1 MVLAQPCGL
10 LCEWRCTMHDLTI
23 WQYALIALLFVWSG
37 LVRSGLGF
45 GGAALTLPF
54 LLLLVNDPLVF
65 LPIIAVQLLFFSGL
79 IIWKGRRIS
88 RAAVH
93 HEPTTDN
100 IDWVWLRWSLKI
112 MIVPKLIGVLGLLTL
127 PPKIMSTVIFL
138 IVLCYALGYFLNRPI
153 RSNNRKLDSILLI
166 VGGYASG
173 VSLIGA
179 PLIAAVAAARV
190 SQHQLRDTLFVL
202 WPLLVLIKL
211 VSFIIAGVDLQLIH
225 HLWLLPCAWIGHIF
239 GERLHQRI
247 VAVETPVFFRALG
260 TVLIVVSLAGILWKP

>member
-1 MVLAQPCGL
+1 
-10 LCEWRCTMHDLTI
+10 MHDLTI

-79 IIWKGRRIS
+79 IIWKGRRKS
-88 RAAVH
+88 PAVAH
-93 HEPTTDN
+93 DDPATGN
-100 IDWVWLRWSLKI
+100 IDWVWLKWSLKI

-138 IVLCYALGYFLNRPI
+138 IVICYAIGYLLNRPI
-153 RSNNRKLDSILLI
+153 RSNHRKLDSVLLI
-166 VGGYASG
+166 FGGYASG

-190 SQHQLRDTLFVL
+190 QQHQLRDTLFVL

-211 VSFIIAGVDLQLIH
+211 TSFVIAGVDLQLVH
-225 HLWLLPCAWIGHIF
+225 HLWLLPCAWVGHVF

-247 VAVETPVFFRALG
+247 IAVETPVFFRALG
-260 TVLIVVSLAGILWKP
+260 TVLIVVSMVGIIWKP